1 MEVNQRICS
10 MKMFNLALAFN
21 CLTESLG
28 LIMLV
33 LSARQIVVARVVAYA
48 HPTPFHLIA

>member
-10 MKMFNLALAFN
+10 METFNLVLAFN

-33 LSARQIVVARVVAYA
+33 LLARQIVVARAVAYA
-48 HPTPFHLIA
+48 YPTPFHLTA